1 MPLSFKPD
9 PSMNN
14 YILSNKRVLVIAT
27 MLSIMMLA
35 ASSMPSLIST
45 KAFAAQSVATDIVD
59 GVFDQTLDQDE
70 NSGDEQGTSEGAASS
85 TPEENSGDEQGT
97 SEGAASSTPEN
108 DPNSDIN
115 LDAESEQDTSRVEED
130 DSVQVDPI
138 IENNVQNDMNL
149 EVETELV
156 MDQEDCEE
164 AQNEA
169 VQGNGQRSEQQAGG
183 EGRVGD
189 GNVYVSPKTQYSGQ
203 FALNGHFDVDVVL
216 VEGCNPVDDIKQIN
230 AQEQGQQIDSDLSS
244 SPTGTV
250 IIPANQIANNYEQNI
265 GVNKDIVMPVL

>member
-1 MPLSFKPD
+1 
-9 PSMNN
+9 MNN